1 MPPRLAR
8 IVTIWLLLLLT
19 IWIAEPVLL
28 PLLYGASQ
36 PRPVEPRGD
45 LSAAEKSTIALF
57 RNAAPSVLHIF
68 AEPVSPSKPGR
79 VQTGSGLIW
88 DRAGDQRSSGGPCS
102 LLASTSR
109 LAACPPRPANPATG
123 GELREL
129 GVPFT
134 PAPHRRARDRHPQSA
149 R

>member
-88 DRAGDQRSSGGPCS
+88 DRAGDQRSSGGTLQLVGLDDAS
-102 LLASTSR
+102 GGVLA
-109 LAACPPRPANPATG
+109 PAGQPSHG
-123 GELREL
+123 G
-129 GVPFT
+129 
-134 PAPHRRARDRHPQSA
+134 
-149 R
+149 